1 MARALLIIAR
11 TLSPED
17 NRRVTFPPEAA
28 PMPDPFP
35 DRLTIDI
42 VSDVVCPWCYI
53 GKRRL
58 EAALAELA
66 VRQPAVHP
74 FVSWH
79 PFQLNPDLP
88 REGIDR
94 RAYVEDKF
102 GGPERAHEVYARIRG
117 IGAEVGIAFAFEAIR
132 RQPNTRDAHRLISW
146 AQAQGDADALV
157 ERLFRAY
164 FIEGRYVGDREV
176 LAALAGEAGLPADA
190 ARTYLATDQGDDAI
204 VAMDRRVRELGV
216 GGVPFFIFDGR
227 IAVSGAQEPQTLLD
241 AIAEAR
247 ESLPETAPI

>member
-1 MARALLIIAR
+1 M
-11 TLSPED
+11 T
-17 NRRVTFPPEAA
+17 
-28 PMPDPFP
+28 DPST
-35 DRLTIDI
+35 DRLTIDVI
-42 VSDVVCPWCYI
+42 SDVVCPWCYI

-58 EAALAELA
+58 EAALAQLAAREPA
-66 VRQPAVHP
+66 VRP

-94 RAYVEDKF
+94 RAYVEGKF
-102 GGPERAHEVYARIRG
+102 GGPERAREVYERIREA
-117 IGAEVGIAFAFEAIR
+117 GAEVGIAFAIDAIA
-132 RQPNTRDAHRLISW
+132 RQPNTRDAHRLVSW

-164 FIEGRYVGDREV
+164 FLEGRFVGDQGV
-176 LAALAGEAGLPADA
+176 LATIAGEAGLDA
-190 ARTYLATDQGDDAI
+190 AAARAYLATGQGEDAI

-216 GGVPFFIFDGR
+216 GGVPFFIFEGR
-227 IAVSGAQEPQTLLD
+227 VAVSGAQEPQALLD

-247 ESLPETAPI
+247 ESPPGV